1 MHLNNLK
8 KFYFIDEFDKD
19 HLKNLDSNT
28 AIIYRNYKDKYK
40 ENLIF
45 EIKKFCISKN
55 LKFFLA
61 NDVNLAIKLR
71 LDGVYIPAFYKRI
84 DVIKSKLHKMILLGS
99 AHNLREI
106 NEKKKQGIDLI
117 FLAPIFKVK
126 KKNTHLGVIKFN
138 NLSKLN
144 NYKSVALGGINK
156 RNINNIKSLNCYGIA
171 SISYIKDKLKKIN
184 ESNRSA

>member
-19 HLKNLDSNT
+19 HLKNLDDNT

-40 ENLIF
+40 ENVIL

-61 NDVNLAIKLR
+61 NNVNLAIKL
-71 LDGVYIPAFYKRI
+71 I

-106 NEKKKQGIDLI
+106 NEKKKQCIDLI